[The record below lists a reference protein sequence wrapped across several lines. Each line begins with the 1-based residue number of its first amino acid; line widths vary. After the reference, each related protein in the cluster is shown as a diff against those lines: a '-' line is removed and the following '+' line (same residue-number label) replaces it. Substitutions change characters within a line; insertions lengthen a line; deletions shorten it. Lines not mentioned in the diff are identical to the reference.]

1 VYPGFWSCVTV
12 GTNHPVH
19 EVHVFANVFA
29 SSLKYQVLETSA
41 HLGDTIHAVDD
52 ALQIICP
59 PSQYSPN
66 IGSSK
71 TLKQRLPAKK
81 TEAQPEETIAVST
94 VFLSTK
100 LERLLI
106 RLFSNL

>member
-1 VYPGFWSCVTV
+1 M

-19 EVHVFANVFA
+19 EVHAFANVFA
-29 SSLKYQVLETSA
+29 LSLEAQVLETSA
-41 HLGDTIHAVDD
+41 HLGDTIHKFDA

-66 IGSSK
+66 PGLSTTLTHRTPSQYTLALQEK
-71 TLKQRLPAKK
+71 TV
-81 TEAQPEETIAVST
+81 AVSI
-94 VFLSTK
+94 VDVLTK

-106 RLFSNL
+106 RIFSNPQ